1 MAKVKNDAFEDWIVL
16 DVIVKYSV
24 KLLKCQYKE
33 NKQYDKMEIISKL

>member
-16 DVIVKYSV
+16 DVIVKHSV
-24 KLLKCQYKE
+24 TFLKCQYKE